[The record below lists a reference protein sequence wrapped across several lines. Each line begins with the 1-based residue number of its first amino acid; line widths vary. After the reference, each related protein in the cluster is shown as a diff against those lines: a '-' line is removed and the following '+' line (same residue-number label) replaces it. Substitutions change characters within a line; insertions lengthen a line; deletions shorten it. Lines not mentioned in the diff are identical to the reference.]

1 MSLRKAK
8 RICPSKFGKQE
19 AESTVFHTYFL
30 KARDC
35 GRCSGGERDSAGRD
49 SVRMAT
55 LGNQSFSFLN
65 LAQINSFPLRT
76 AMKGY

>member
-1 MSLRKAK
+1 MSLKKAK

-35 GRCSGGERDSAGRD
+35 YRCSGGERDSAGRD

-55 LGNQSFSFLN
+55 LGNQSFSLN
-65 LAQINSFPLRT
+65 LSQINSFPLRT
-76 AMKGY
+76 TMKGY